1 MIIQPEE
8 LNFSNKNIIM
18 IISGAPGTGKST
30 LALSAPDALIIDTD
44 RGIARV
50 NPAHRKASIQVN
62 TYAEL
67 LADLEE
73 IKRTQQYKTL
83 IIDTA
88 GELIELLKE
97 WAIQTEPSARKK
109 NGGVSLQGY
118 GVVKSEFIR
127 LSAELR
133 KLYNV
138 IFVFHTAREKNG
150 DDVSYEL
157 VCEGAAR
164 TMVWQPTDLGAY
176 LQIINGERFLGFTPT
191 EQYNAKS
198 AYGIKGLVRLP
209 ELKDGEKNT
218 FLTGLFDT
226 VRRNLDS
233 ESAAYVKDKERY
245 DKAMAEGTE
254 LLKSINTPD
263 DIDNVSK
270 ALAAIDHALTSE
282 TELKQAIMRQLNGKG
297 WMWDKK
303 AKQWTKASE

>member
-1 MIIQPEE
+1 M
-8 LNFSNKNIIM
+8 
-18 IISGAPGTGKST
+18 
-30 LALSAPDALIIDTD
+30 
-44 RGIARV
+44 
-50 NPAHRKASIQVN
+50 
-62 TYAEL
+62 
-67 LADLEE
+67 
-73 IKRTQQYKTL
+73 
-83 IIDTA
+83 
-88 GELIELLKE
+88 
-97 WAIQTEPSARKK
+97 
-109 NGGVSLQGY
+109 
-118 GVVKSEFIR
+118 VKSEFIR

-218 FLTGLFDT
+218 FLTGLFDA

-245 DKAMAEGTE
+245 DAAMAEGTK

-297 WMWDKK
+297 WTWDKK
-303 AKQWTKASE
+303 AKQWTKSERITRITPSLLSSWSWSFRREGGFDDFLKTLSREPMEPNEAMKDGMLFEQMVHDAVQGLPIPADHEWYEGILDASTILRGSAEQVRGSESSKPRGMNTCLWELPTTSRPG